1 MEQDAISD
9 YGSDFTP
16 DEEEI
21 LHSLLQQPKP
31 DLAAQKEVLVLGG
44 IEDHEGPSGAR
55 IPRLLYQQ
63 RQQSAG
69 SNPSTPQK
77 QSSHI
82 AVEMADNNIGPAT
95 VENPESR
102 SERERHER
110 SMSIEAPVDLP
121 QAPVEQP
128 AEPDLRSPLERFR
141 TKPQKALSVTDL
153 VSPSWC
159 ELQYWFVL
167 TKHGKKRRTPAMKR
181 GSAVHKTLEE
191 EVHRTIVVDIQTKE
205 DAWGLRIWNIIQGL
219 RTLRETGMTRE
230 LEVWGMFDGQV
241 VNGVIDELSY
251 TCPDPELEKSENN
264 STDPNELPPPPPGS
278 LAPDQKSITDF
289 LSPNG
294 SQEPSQSNFGA
305 AATSDV
311 SSISPF
317 SKKST
322 QRVYITDTKT
332 RTTTSLPKGA
342 SFRPTLM
349 QLMLYHRLLS
359 NMATG
364 AVDPTILFTRY
375 NLDADKPLT
384 DRFIAQIS
392 EIFYDLPPTQSQDSS
407 APTSSPSPTPD
418 SKKGGGV
425 SEGND
430 TVSLLLAHDSLAQLW
445 SLMQLAFRQTFPAG
459 VGTVLQTVY
468 RSAATGNIL
477 NTKCVRHEDEVL
489 DAYMSEAMRW
499 WKGEREAVG
508 VCLEEAYKCQGCE
521 FAEGCGWRKG
531 KIEEAREK
539 VRMNRERRKSRV

>member
-16 DEEEI
+16 DEEE
-21 LHSLLQQPKP
+21 LLYSLLQQKP
-31 DLAAQKEVLVLGG
+31 DLSAQKEVLVLGG
-44 IEDHEGPSGAR
+44 IEDHEGPSGAK
-55 IPRLLYQQ
+55 IPRMLYQ
-63 RQQSAG
+63 RRQSAG
-69 SNPSTPQK
+69 SASTPQ
-77 QSSHI
+77 QPTSHV
-82 AVEMADNNIGPAT
+82 AVEMADNSINPPN

-110 SMSIEAPVDLP
+110 SVSIEAPVDLP
-121 QAPVEQP
+121 QVSVEQP
-128 AEPDLRSPLERFR
+128 AEPDRRSPLERFR

-181 GSAVHKTLEE
+181 GSAVHKTLED

-230 LEVWGMFDGQV
+230 LEVWGVFDGQV

-251 TCPDPELEKSENN
+251 ACPDPELETSENN
-264 STDPNELPPPPPGS
+264 SKNHPKEPPPP

-294 SQEPSQSNFGA
+294 SQELSQSNFGA
-305 AATSDV
+305 AAAAAAPNIPPTS
-311 SSISPF
+311 PT
-317 SKKST
+317 SKASVP
-322 QRVYITDTKT
+322 RIYITDTKT
-332 RTTTSLPKGA
+332 RSTASVPKGA

-364 AVDPTILFTRY
+364 AIDPAIVFERY
-375 NLDADKPLT
+375 DLNADTPFT

-392 EIFYDLPPTQSQDSS
+392 EIYNDV
-407 APTSSPSPTPD
+407 PTPSSTTD
-418 SKKGGGV
+418 SPAPSLPSLTPDGG
-425 SEGND
+425 EGGWDD
-430 TVSLLLAHDSLAQLW
+430 TVSLLLAHNSLGQLW

-459 VGTVLQTVY
+459 AASVGNVLQTVY
-468 RSAATGNIL
+468 RHASTGAIMS
-477 NTKCVRHEDEVL
+477 TKCVRHDDGALDEYV
-489 DAYMSEAMRW
+489 AREMRW

-508 VCLEEAYKCQGCE
+508 VCLEEAYKCGGCE
-521 FAEGCGWRKG
+521 FADECGWRKG

-539 VRMNRERRKSRV
+539 VRMNRERQKSKV

>member
-21 LHSLLQQPKP
+21 LYSLLQQPKP

-44 IEDHEGPSGAR
+44 IEDHEGTSGAR

-63 RQQSAG
+63 QQSATIK
-69 SNPSTPQK
+69 PSTPRK
-77 QSSHI
+77 QTSHI
-82 AVEMADNNIGPAT
+82 AVEMADNSISPAN
-95 VENPESR
+95 VEDPESR
-102 SERERHER
+102 SERRRHER
-110 SMSIEAPVDLP
+110 SMSIEAPVDIP
-121 QAPVEQP
+121 QVSVEQP

-141 TKPQKALSVTDL
+141 TKPRKPLSVTDL

-181 GSAVHKTLEE
+181 GSAVHKTLED
-191 EVHRTIVVDIQTKE
+191 EVHRTIVVDLQTKE

-230 LEVWGMFDGQV
+230 LEVWGVFDGQI

-251 TCPDPELEKSENN
+251 TCPDPELEISENSSMN
-264 STDPNELPPPPPGS
+264 PTEQLPPPGS

-289 LSPNG
+289 LSPEG
-294 SQEPSQSNFGA
+294 SQELSQSNFGA

-311 SSISPF
+311 SPTSPF
-317 SKKST
+317 FKKST
-322 QRVYITDTKT
+322 RRVYITDTKT
-332 RTTTSLPKGA
+332 RTTTSVPKGA

-364 AVDPTILFTRY
+364 AVDPAILFARY
-375 NLDADKPLT
+375 DLDADIPFT

-392 EIFYDLPPTQSQDSS
+392 EIFYDLAPTRSQDSS
-407 APTSSPSPTPD
+407 APVSPSPALDPE
-418 SKKGGGV
+418 KGGG

-430 TVSLLLAHDSLAQLW
+430 TVSLLLAHNSLAQLW
-445 SLMQLAFRQTFPAG
+445 SLMQLVFQQTFPAG
-459 VGTVLQTVY
+459 VGNVLQTVY
-468 RSAATGNIL
+468 RSAATGNIM
-477 NTKCVRHEDEVL
+477 NTKCVRHEDDVL
-489 DAYMSEAMRW
+489 DAYMAEAMRW
-499 WKGEREAVG
+499 WKGEREAAG
-508 VCLEEAYKCQGCE
+508 VCLQEAYKCQGCE

-539 VRMNRERRKSRV
+539 ARMNRERQKSRV